1 MDVEIRIK
9 HGDGGCVLEFACPS
23 GIPPAEINDAG
34 ISFRHYDRREIEA
47 IYRGALIQTEG
58 QDLYVRVIEA
68 SPGAFIETG
77 KCAEAPHASL
87 ETALTCLQAQLT
99 RWLRR
104 FKHETTFTLDETDT
118 QAPARLTDWE
128 VARAAKDGRL
138 VINPDGSLEVDE
150 DLDAGN

>member
-1 MDVEIRIK
+1 VDVQIRIR
-9 HGDGGCVLEFACPS
+9 HGDGGYVLEFVCPA

-68 SPGAFIETG
+68 SAGAFIETG

-87 ETALTCLQAQLT
+87 EMALTCLQTQLT

-104 FKHETTFTLDETDT
+104 FKHEATFTLDETDT
-118 QAPARLTDWE
+118 RPALRLTDWE
-128 VARAAKDGRL
+128 VARAAKNGRL

-150 DLDAGN
+150 EQVEG